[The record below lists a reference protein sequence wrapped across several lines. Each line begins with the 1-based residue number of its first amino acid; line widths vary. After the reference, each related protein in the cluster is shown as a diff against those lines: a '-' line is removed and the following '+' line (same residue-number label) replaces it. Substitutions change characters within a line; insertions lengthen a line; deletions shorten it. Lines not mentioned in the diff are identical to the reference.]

1 MKGTISV
8 AVVDSYSL
16 ILYAISNQL
25 QLSGFDVSIEA
36 KDSEDFMAKI
46 ANSRSIP
53 KVCILDIDTP
63 DIEEFAT
70 ARDIKLKYP
79 EIKILAYTL
88 FEREYSEVKSYG
100 IDLFVKKNCSIE
112 HIKNIICD
120 LVGG

>member
-1 MKGTISV
+1 MNGKISV

-112 HIKNIICD
+112 HIKSIICD

>member
-1 MKGTISV
+1 MKGKISV

-36 KDSEDFMAKI
+36 KDGEDFMEQI
-46 ANSRSIP
+46 AISRSIP
-53 KVCILDIDTP
+53 EVCILDIDTP

-112 HIKNIICD
+112 HIKNIIVD
-120 LVGG
+120 LVGS